1 MWTGADKKMREKH
14 FANQRDV
21 APYML
26 SPSGKTSFSPA
37 EMQRLS
43 IEGHLPGTWESVC
56 GAGSAGV
63 AHKLCARKMLMID
76 QVTHVMPRGGAHG
89 LGLLIGEKFLER
101 DDWYVPCHSP

>member
-1 MWTGADKKMREKH
+1 M
-14 FANQRDV
+14 
-21 APYML
+21 
-26 SPSGKTSFSPA
+26 
-37 EMQRLS
+37 
-43 IEGHLPGTWESVC
+43 C

-101 DDWYVPCHSP
+101 DDWYCPCHSPSPKP

>member
-1 MWTGADKKMREKH
+1 MGNACPADLRKVCRSS
-14 FANQRDV
+14 
-21 APYML
+21 L
-26 SPSGKTSFSPA
+26 
-37 EMQRLS
+37 
-43 IEGHLPGTWESVC
+43 SVC

-101 DDWYVPCHSP
+101 DDWYVPFH